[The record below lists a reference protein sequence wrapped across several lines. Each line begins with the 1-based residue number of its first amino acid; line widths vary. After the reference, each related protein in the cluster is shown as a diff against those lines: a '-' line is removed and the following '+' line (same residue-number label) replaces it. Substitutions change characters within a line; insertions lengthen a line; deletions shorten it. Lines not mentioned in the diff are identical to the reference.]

1 MRHGGRELTRY
12 TGTVVIVRG
21 EGEQLEAIQIKVQ
34 QLPVSWQEECERVLP
49 PPTPPVIGKEKKPD
63 GSFGPKYDTED
74 EKYRAE
80 YATWQHRTWA
90 KKIVDATI
98 DKDVEFETD
107 QGLLA
112 TDPLAYYDAIFVE
125 LSEAFSRG
133 EIQRWLLTINSIDQV
148 GGADVALVEEGLFPA
163 VKRLLEVRRVEE
175 NEAEG

>member
-1 MRHGGRELTRY
+1 MKRNGQQMNRY

-21 EGEQLEAIQIKVQ
+21 EHDELEAIQIKVQ

-49 PPTPPVIGKEKKPD
+49 PPTPPVIGKEKQPD
-63 GSFGPKYDTED
+63 GNFGPKYDYED
-74 EKYRAE
+74 SGYKSQ
-80 YATWQHRTWA
+80 YAAWQYRTWA

-98 DKDVEFETD
+98 DRDIEFETD

-112 TDPLAYYDAIFVE
+112 TDPTAYYDAIFAE
-125 LSEAFSRG
+125 LSESFSRG

-163 VKRLLEVRRVEE
+163 IKRLLKVPDVEE
-175 NEAEG
+175 DATEG